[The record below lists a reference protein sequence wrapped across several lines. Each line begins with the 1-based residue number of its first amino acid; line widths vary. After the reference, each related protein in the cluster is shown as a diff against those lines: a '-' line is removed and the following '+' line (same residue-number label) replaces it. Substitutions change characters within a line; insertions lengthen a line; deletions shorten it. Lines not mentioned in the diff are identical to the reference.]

1 MSILR
6 LIVAY
11 LTPVG
16 FVIFEVWSKKLLLQ
30 NSVMIGS
37 RPVPA
42 VALISLNANIVVPME
57 PLGTRF
63 I

>member
-11 LTPVG
+11 LTPVV
-16 FVIFEVWSKKLLLQ
+16 FFEVWSKKLLLQ
-30 NSVMIGS
+30 NSVIIGS

-42 VALISLNANIVVPME
+42 VVLIRLNANIVVPMK
-57 PLGTRF
+57 PLGTRL